1 MNRAAWDE
9 RYSTDEL
16 IWKADPNRFL
26 VKETEAFEPGRA
38 LDVACGEGRNSVWL
52 ASRGWRVTGVDFS
65 HAGLAKAARLAT
77 ERGVEVTLVEADV
90 VEWRPPPASFD
101 LVIVM
106 YLHLVADERRQV
118 LANAASALAPGGTLL
133 VVGHDLS
140 NLEEGTG
147 GPQDPALLFSP
158 EDIVE
163 DLAGLEIER
172 AERVKRSVVTDAA
185 QTTAID
191 ALVRAVRPR

>member
-1 MNRAAWDE
+1 VNRAAWDE

-26 VKETEAFEPGRA
+26 VEETEAFEPGRA

-90 VEWRPPPASFD
+90 VEWRPPSASFD

-172 AERVKRSVVTDAA
+172 AERVKRSVVTDGAE
-185 QTTAID
+185 TTAID

>member
-1 MNRAAWDE
+1 VNRAAWDE

-90 VEWRPPPASFD
+90 VQWRPPPASFD

>member
-1 MNRAAWDE
+1 VNRAAWDE

-26 VKETEAFEPGRA
+26 VEETEAFEPGRA

-90 VEWRPPPASFD
+90 VQWRPPPASFD